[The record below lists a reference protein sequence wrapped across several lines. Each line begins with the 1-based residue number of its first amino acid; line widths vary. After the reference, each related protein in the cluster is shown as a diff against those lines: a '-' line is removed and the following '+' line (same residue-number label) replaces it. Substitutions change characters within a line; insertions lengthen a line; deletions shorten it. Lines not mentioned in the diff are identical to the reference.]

1 MAEEVLQQKES
12 GGFVTDLAGTFNF
25 LVDPTGAAKC
35 LRRKWFWV
43 AAILIVSAITIAIT
57 VYNMPLAQQAMANQP
72 PPPNVS
78 PEQFQKNMQIG
89 MLFQKIFVYLA
100 PVVIAVFDALA
111 ALILL
116 ATCAVIDVK
125 ARFLEL
131 FNFAAGLSLFDALKA
146 IASTVIIHAKGEPS
160 SMADLQP
167 PLGFDI
173 FMPSGANKVL
183 VAFLGYFNV
192 FEVWEIVMAV
202 LIMAAAYRISKTKA
216 SVAIAPLFMLGM
228 LAKLVGAFF
237 SPKTT

>member
-1 MAEEVLQQKES
+1 MAEEVLQEKGS
-12 GGFVTDLAGTFNF
+12 GGFVTDLAGAFNF
-25 LVDPTGAAKC
+25 LIDPTGAAKC
-35 LRRKWFWV
+35 LRRKWFWI
-43 AAILIVSAITIAIT
+43 AAILIVSAITITIT
-57 VYNMPLAQQAMANQP
+57 VFNMPLMQQAMANQP

-89 MLFQKIFVYLA
+89 MLFQKVFVYLA
-100 PVVIAVFDALA
+100 PVVLAAFDALA

-125 ARFLEL
+125 AKFIEL

-146 IASTVIIHAKGEPS
+146 VASTVIIHAKGEPS

-173 FMPSGANKVL
+173 FMPATANKVL

-202 LIMAAAYRISKTKA
+202 LIVAAAYRISKAKA
-216 SVAIAPLFMLGM
+216 AVVIAPLFILGL

-237 SPKTT
+237 TPKST